1 MKKLFTTLLR
11 FSFVFSCFMACVL
24 SAQNSTNN
32 IPQLKTQQTPQTP
45 YQAQNLTPIAPQQSN
60 IQAPQQPSPEEIEKQ
75 RKAQLEAKKQQLQK
89 TFFSEI
95 NPATDKIGETFFEK
109 YKYWLIGGI
118 IALITVLAF
127 IFKPK
132 KKPILTPYQEA
143 VVRFQ
148 ALLKIADA
156 LEVKPYAEEVSQR
169 VRDYIDKVYSIPAP
183 ERTTQ
188 EFLEIAHQSKIFSN
202 ESKQDLAEI
211 LKLADMA
218 KFAKHSFSKNER
230 TQIFETS
237 KKFVEDDNL
246 RLIKEKQKSSKQ

>member
-1 MKKLFTTLLR
+1 M
-11 FSFVFSCFMACVL
+11 VCVL
-24 SAQNSTNN
+24 SAQNSTSN
-32 IPQLKTQQTPQTP
+32 IPQLNTQQMPQAP

-60 IQAPQQPSPEEIEKQ
+60 MQAPQQPSPEELEKQ

-95 NPATDKIGETFFEK
+95 HPATDKIGETFFEK
-109 YKYWLIGGI
+109 YKYWIIGAI
-118 IALITVLAF
+118 IALMTILAL

-156 LEVKPYAEEVSQR
+156 LEVKPYAEEVSQI
-169 VRDYIDKVYSIPAP
+169 VRDYIDKVYNIPAP

-218 KFAKHSFSKNER
+218 KFAKHAFSQNER
-230 TQIFETS
+230 IQIFETS
-237 KKFVEDDNL
+237 KKFVDDDNL
-246 RLIKEKQKSSKQ
+246 RLTTEKQKSSK